1 MHLLIPSIINYV
13 PQRLETKTKA
23 ESIIG
28 NAEQNRT
35 KTKTV
40 NIRTK
45 QNNIRNSRTGHKN

>member
-35 KTKTV
+35 KTKSV

-45 QNNIRNSRTGHKN
+45 QNNSRTGHKN